1 MNLAG
6 AVAAPRVHSQ
16 LWPERLEL
24 EDGISPDT
32 ADLLQN
38 RGHRI
43 APARAMGAAHS
54 VEWLGE
60 GRGSLGMADPRRAS
74 GLAQPE
80 PAGLR
85 LRSAALSRP

>member
-1 MNLAG
+1 
-6 AVAAPRVHSQ
+6 AAPRMHSQ
-16 LWPERLEL
+16 LWPDQLEI
-24 EDGISPDT
+24 EEGISPDT
-32 ADLLQN
+32 AELLQK

-43 APARAMGAAHS
+43 APASAMGAAHS
-54 VEWLGE
+54 VEWLGA

-85 LRSAALSRP
+85 LRSAAPSRP